1 MCLRRGPESTA
12 LPKWGTRPRSH
23 PRLGED
29 AFARPSRSTY
39 TSRAPRSLGP
49 RNEVAMP
56 RENLRFLFFC
66 AALLRAVDA
75 SPADL
80 SRDAEREEIMGAL
93 ARGED
98 TRDVQLTG
106 KGFEVNGPLANDVF
120 AEAIDEVSDSV
131 NAWTRAGERYDV
143 AVREVVA
150 DSYRRHR
157 AATMLQLV

>member
-1 MCLRRGPESTA
+1 
-12 LPKWGTRPRSH
+12 
-23 PRLGED
+23 
-29 AFARPSRSTY
+29 
-39 TSRAPRSLGP
+39 
-49 RNEVAMP
+49 MP

-80 SRDAEREEIMGAL
+80 SLDAELEDMLGAL

-98 TRDVQLTG
+98 TREFTLSG
-106 KGFEVNGPLANDVF
+106 KGFDVHGPLANDVF

-131 NAWTRAGERYDV
+131 NAWTEAGERYDV

-157 AATMLQLV
+157 AATMLVLT

>member
-1 MCLRRGPESTA
+1 
-12 LPKWGTRPRSH
+12 
-23 PRLGED
+23 
-29 AFARPSRSTY
+29 
-39 TSRAPRSLGP
+39 
-49 RNEVAMP
+49 MP

-80 SRDAEREEIMGAL
+80 SLDAELEQMLGAL

-131 NAWTRAGERYDV
+131 NAWRQAGERYDV

-157 AATMLQLV
+157 AATMLQPV

>member
-1 MCLRRGPESTA
+1 
-12 LPKWGTRPRSH
+12 
-23 PRLGED
+23 
-29 AFARPSRSTY
+29 
-39 TSRAPRSLGP
+39 
-49 RNEVAMP
+49 MP

-75 SPADL
+75 SPADISL
-80 SRDAEREEIMGAL
+80 DTELEDMLGAL

-98 TRDVQLTG
+98 TRDLVLTG
-106 KGFEVNGPLANDVF
+106 KGFEVHGPLANDIF

-131 NAWTRAGERYDV
+131 NAWTEAGERYDV

-157 AATMLQLV
+157 AATMLQFA

>member
-1 MCLRRGPESTA
+1 
-12 LPKWGTRPRSH
+12 
-23 PRLGED
+23 
-29 AFARPSRSTY
+29 
-39 TSRAPRSLGP
+39 
-49 RNEVAMP
+49 MP

-75 SPADL
+75 SPADISL
-80 SRDAEREEIMGAL
+80 DAELEDMLGAL

-98 TRDVQLTG
+98 TRGFELTG
-106 KGFEVNGPLANDVF
+106 KGFEVHGPLANDLFV
-120 AEAIDEVSDSV
+120 EAIDEVSDSV
-131 NAWTRAGERYDV
+131 HAWTEAGERYDV

>member
-1 MCLRRGPESTA
+1 MATDFKNQSRITA
-12 LPKWGTRPRSH
+12 PPIELQRSRP
-23 PRLGED
+23 
-29 AFARPSRSTY
+29 
-39 TSRAPRSLGP
+39 
-49 RNEVAMP
+49 
-56 RENLRFLFFC
+56 
-66 AALLRAVDA
+66 
-75 SPADL
+75 
-80 SRDAEREEIMGAL
+80 
-93 ARGED
+93 
-98 TRDVQLTG
+98 RDVQLTG